1 MPSIYIIN
9 PANDVVSYHCGGS
22 LMRPATAVAGR

>member
-9 PANDVVSYHCGGS
+9 PANDVVSYYSAEAYAPGD
-22 LMRPATAVAGR
+22 GRGWA